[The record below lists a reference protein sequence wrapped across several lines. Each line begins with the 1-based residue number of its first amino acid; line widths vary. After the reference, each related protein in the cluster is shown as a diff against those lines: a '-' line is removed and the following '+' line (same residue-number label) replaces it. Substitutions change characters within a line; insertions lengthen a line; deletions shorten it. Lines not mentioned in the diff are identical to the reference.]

1 MNHARRERR
10 LQRHRGR
17 EVLWPQ
23 SEDNAAAG
31 PKRGDPG
38 KESGA
43 ALGFQAGRMRAMAEA
58 PQPQVSLDLDESP
71 WGPGD
76 KPLY

>member
-1 MNHARRERR
+1 MNRAPREGRP
-10 LQRHRGR
+10 QRHRGR

-23 SEDNAAAG
+23 PEEAAAAG

-43 ALGFQAGRMRAMAEA
+43 ALGFQPGQMRAMAEA
-58 PQPQVSLDLDESP
+58 PRLSGE
-71 WGPGD
+71 PGRG
-76 KPLY
+76 